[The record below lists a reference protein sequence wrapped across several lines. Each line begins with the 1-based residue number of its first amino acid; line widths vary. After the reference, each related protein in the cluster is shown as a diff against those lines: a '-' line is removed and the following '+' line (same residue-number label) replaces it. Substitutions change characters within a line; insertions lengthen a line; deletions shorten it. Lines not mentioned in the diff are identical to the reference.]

1 MLPTDLWRGVQ
12 ELISPVDENANADGR
27 VDGQAA
33 DPAEFKATRILVAED
48 NDINQI
54 VVEKQLLQLGYRA
67 KIVGDGIQAL
77 DEWSSGAYD
86 LLLTD
91 CHMPRLD
98 GFGLSEKIRGIEL
111 KEGRKRLPIIAIT
124 ANALIGE
131 AERCYAAGMDDY
143 LSKPVKLAELKET
156 IERWE

>member
-1 MLPTDLWRGVQ
+1 
-12 ELISPVDENANADGR
+12 
-27 VDGQAA
+27 
-33 DPAEFKATRILVAED
+33 
-48 NDINQI
+48 
-54 VVEKQLLQLGYRA
+54 
-67 KIVGDGIQAL
+67 
-77 DEWSSGAYD
+77 
-86 LLLTD
+86 
-91 CHMPRLD
+91 MPRLD